1 MADGTFVLNLLSPG
15 WCRLVHIIWGDSK
28 DGCFKKNL
36 FGKFC
41 NSFFG
46 KQCLCL
52 EENASI
58 ERVYPFPDIDVKSAT
73 QCVQSLALT
82 GGGLIAAWDPT

>member
-1 MADGTFVLNLLSPG
+1 MVA
-15 WCRLVHIIWGDSK
+15 SK
-28 DGCFKKNL
+28 KICLAN
-36 FGKFC
+36 FC

-58 ERVYPFPDIDVKSAT
+58 EGVYPFPDIDVKSAT
-73 QCVQSLALT
+73 QCVQSLALAEV
-82 GGGLIAAWDPT
+82 GLTEAWDPT